1 MDIVASIASNLRNR
15 AHKRG
20 IEFRG
25 KWYTWGD
32 VAGIGQNVEKLLGED
47 KVAKDA
53 IVGVVVRNRLGHAAS
68 LLGLVAE
75 GRSIQMVYAFQPVE
89 ALAADLERFK
99 LTAVIAAEQDWTPD
113 VIAAA
118 KRAGSLGI
126 SVSDTGDV
134 KRVEGLRAS
143 GTSAP
148 KAEGGPGLYILT
160 SGTTGKPKNVSMPFS
175 ILQRAVIS
183 AALGEDDPEDP
194 LPQIISW
201 PFSGVGGVC
210 QLMACGVYA
219 IPFTLLEKFTVEDYM
234 SAIRRHR
241 PTWIS
246 ITPAGLRMIMAA
258 EVPKEDMSSVKAIFG
273 GSAALLAD
281 EQDAFEARYGSK
293 IYWAYGATEF
303 CGTIISWTPALR
315 EEWGAKKRGSVGR
328 PMKGVTIKI
337 VDPETGAEVPPG
349 TDGLLHALV
358 PDVNPEWIKTTDLVM
373 SDADGFVFHR
383 GRNDGAI
390 VRGGFKIMPDKVVD
404 TLRSH
409 ELVGDAAVIGV
420 PDARLGAVPVA
431 AVEGKPGKPKP
442 TVAELEAWIRKS
454 LPATHVPVDWRIV
467 EALPRTSSMKA
478 MLVEIKKMF
487 AQAS

>member
-1 MDIVASIASNLRNR
+1 MDIIAAISSNLRDR

-25 KWYTWGD
+25 KWYTWGEI
-32 VAGIGQNVEKLLGED
+32 ARIGRNVETLLRED
-47 KVAKDA
+47 QVAKNA
-53 IVGVVVRNRLGHAAS
+53 IVGVVVRNRLGQASS

-75 GRSIQMVYAFQPVE
+75 GRSIQMIYAFQPIE
-89 ALAADLERFK
+89 ALAADLDRFK
-99 LTAVIAAEQDWTPD
+99 LTAVIASEQDWTPD
-113 VIAAA
+113 VVAAA

-126 SVSDTGDV
+126 SLSDTGDV

-143 GTSAP
+143 AGASAP
-148 KAEGGPGLYILT
+148 VASADGPALYILT

-175 ILQRAVIS
+175 ILKRAVIS

-246 ITPAGLRMIMAA
+246 ITPAGLRMIYAA
-258 EVPKEDMSSVKAIFG
+258 DVPPEDMSSVKAIFG
-273 GSAALLAD
+273 GSAALEAD
-281 EQDAFEARYGSK
+281 VQDAFEARYGSK

-315 EEWGAKKRGSVGR
+315 DEWGAKKRGSVGR
-328 PMKGVTIKI
+328 PMKGVQIRV

-358 PDVNPEWIKTTDLVM
+358 PDINPDWIKTTDLVTV
-373 SDADGFVFHR
+373 DADGFVFHR

-390 VRGGFKIMPDKVVD
+390 VRGGFKIMPDKVAE
-404 TLRSH
+404 TLRAH
-409 ELVGDAAVIGV
+409 PRVGDAAVIGIS
-420 PDARLGAVPVA
+420 DARLGAVPVA
-431 AVEGKPGKPKP
+431 AVEGKPGQPKP

-467 EALPRTSSMKA
+467 DALPRTSSMKA
-478 MLVEIKKMF
+478 MLGEVKKMF
-487 AQAS
+487 A